1 MITTFFKKN
10 NIFALSM
17 IICSLQATDI
27 TPTTSSKNFT
37 VSIPLQQGDTLDIS
51 QFTQLF
57 ITPDS
62 DPILY
67 KIIKPGTANKAFI
80 GETITVH
87 YTGCLPATM
96 DSTKNMITRS
106 KIEKNIKVGLKFD
119 SSLDRG
125 QPFQFK
131 LGSKQVIAGWDYIV
145 AQMKVGEKCIVILPA
160 DQAYG
165 SRAAGKIPANATL
178 IFEIE
183 LISAS

>member
-1 MITTFFKKN
+1 MTTIFKKN
-10 NIFALSM
+10 SFFILCIVLCTING
-17 IICSLQATDI
+17 
-27 TPTTSSKNFT
+27 TTIQSTASTKNFT
-37 VSIPLQQGDTLDIS
+37 VSIPLQPGDIVDLS
-51 QFTQLF
+51 EFTQLCV
-57 ITPDS
+57 TPGS

-67 KIIKPGTANKAFI
+67 KIIKTGTGSKALI
-80 GETITVH
+80 GEMITVH

-131 LGSKQVIAGWDYIV
+131 LGAKQVIAGWDYIV
-145 AQMKVGEKCIVILPA
+145 AQMKIGEKCIVILPA

-165 SRAAGKIPANATL
+165 SRAAGKIPANSTL

-183 LISAS
+183 LIKAS